1 MKIKDIISSIESMKE
16 RVYTAYRI
24 YRSEP
29 LIKKAI
35 SRLYEEES
43 LPQVTIE
50 LEDPNETR
58 CLRLDTMELKELY
71 GMKDLQ
77 ALLFLDSVLKAD
89 KKEDKTDLHNLL
101 GMLPAGQHKT
111 RFEITDEMREHV
123 RANNPGVWA
132 EYLKIRS
139 EREQR
144 DKALEAEYNRI
155 IESEI

>member
-29 LIKKAI
+29 YIKNAI

-50 LEDPNETR
+50 LEDPNETG
-58 CLRLDTMELKELY
+58 CLRLDTIELTELY

-77 ALLFLDSVLKAD
+77 ALLFLDSVLKAN
-89 KKEDKTDLHNLL
+89 KKEDKTDLYNLL
-101 GMLPAGQHKT
+101 GILTAGQHKT

-132 EYLKIRS
+132 EYLKIRG
-139 EREQR
+139 EQEQR
-144 DKALEAEYNRI
+144 DKAMEAEYNRI
-155 IESEI
+155 IESEL

>member
-24 YRSEP
+24 YRSES

-50 LEDPNETR
+50 LEDPDETR

-77 ALLFLDSVLKAD
+77 ALLFLDSVLKAN
-89 KKEDKTDLHNLL
+89 KKDDKTDLYNLL
-101 GMLPAGQHKT
+101 GMLTAGQHKT
-111 RFEITDEMREHV
+111 QFEITDEMREHV

-132 EYLKIRS
+132 EYQKIRG
-139 EREQR
+139 EQEQR
-144 DKALEAEYNRI
+144 NKAMEEEYSRI
-155 IESEI
+155 VESEL

>member
-29 LIKKAI
+29 YIKNAI

-50 LEDPNETR
+50 LEDPNETG
-58 CLRLDTMELKELY
+58 CLRLDTIELTELY

-77 ALLFLDSVLKAD
+77 ALLFLDSVLKAN
-89 KKEDKTDLHNLL
+89 KKEDKTDLYNLL
-101 GMLPAGQHKT
+101 GILTAGQHKT

-132 EYLKIRS
+132 EYLKIRG
-139 EREQR
+139 EHEQR
-144 DKALEAEYNRI
+144 YQALEAEYNRI
-155 IESEI
+155 IESEL